1 MIKVVLV
8 LILLMGSG
16 GYGAYAWITKL
27 QGDNKVLQVNQSK
40 LEGAVA
46 DQEVTIKKQMAN
58 AAQIQSINSE
68 LRKQQTAL
76 QKDKKNLANKLG
88 RHELDILAENKPGL
102 VVRIINRA
110 SKNELRCFEIQ
121 TGSPLTH
128 DELAAR
134 KKSES
139 NGECPELANP
149 NLGKEEAS

>member
-1 MIKVVLV
+1 MIKVVIV

-27 QGDNKVLQVNQSK
+27 QSDNKVLQVNQAK

-46 DQEVTIKKQMAN
+46 EQEVAIKQQAAN
-58 AAQIQSINSE
+58 AAQIQAANSE
-68 LRKQQTAL
+68 LREQQAVL
-76 QKDKKNLANKLG
+76 QKDKKNLAKKLG

-110 SKNELRCFEIQ
+110 SKNEMRCFEIQ

-134 KKSES
+134 KKSEI
-139 NGECPELANP
+139 NGECPGIANP
-149 NLGKEEAS
+149 NFGIEES

>member
-1 MIKVVLV
+1 MLKVILV
-8 LILLMGSG
+8 FTLIMSTS
-16 GYGAYAWITKL
+16 GYGAYRWITKL
-27 QGDNKVLQVNQSK
+27 QTDNQILQVNQSK

-46 DQEVTIKKQMAN
+46 ASEAAVKRHAADAASIQAAN
-58 AAQIQSINSE
+58 ADLVAS
-68 LRKQQTAL
+68 KAAL
-76 QKDKKNLANKLG
+76 EKDRNNLTKKLG
-88 RHELDILAENKPGL
+88 RHELDILAAAKPGL
-102 VVRIINRA
+102 VVKIINRA

-121 TGSPLTH
+121 SGSPLTH

>member
-1 MIKVVLV
+1 MIKVVIV

-27 QGDNKVLQVNQSK
+27 QSDNKVLQVNQAK

-46 DQEVTIKKQMAN
+46 EQEVAIKQQAAN
-58 AAQIQSINSE
+58 AAQIQAANSE
-68 LRKQQTAL
+68 LREQQAVL
-76 QKDKKNLANKLG
+76 QKDKKNLAKKLG

-110 SKNELRCFEIQ
+110 SKNEMRCFEIQ

-149 NLGKEEAS
+149 NLGKEEES

>member
-1 MIKVVLV
+1 MIKVVIV

-27 QGDNKVLQVNQSK
+27 QSDNKVLQVNQAK

-46 DQEVTIKKQMAN
+46 EQEVAIKQQAAN
-58 AAQIQSINSE
+58 AAQIQAANSE
-68 LRKQQTAL
+68 LREQQAVL
-76 QKDKKNLANKLG
+76 QKDKKNLAKKLG

-110 SKNELRCFEIQ
+110 SKNEMRCFEIQ

-139 NGECPELANP
+139 NGE
-149 NLGKEEAS
+149 

>member
-1 MIKVVLV
+1 MIKVVLI

-27 QGDNKVLQVNQSK
+27 QSDNKILQVNQSK

-46 DQEVTIKKQMAN
+46 DQEVAINQHVADAAKIQAAN
-58 AAQIQSINSE
+58 AD
-68 LRKQQTAL
+68 LREEQVAL
-76 QKDKKNLANKLG
+76 EKDKKNLAKKLG

-102 VVRIINRA
+102 VVKIINRA

-121 TGSPLTH
+121 TGSPLTE
-128 DELAAR
+128 DELAAT
-134 KKSES
+134 KKSQS

-149 NLGKEEAS
+149 NLGKEVDS

>member
-1 MIKVVLV
+1 MIKVVIV
-8 LILLMGSG
+8 LIMLMGSG

-27 QGDNKVLQVNQSK
+27 QSDNKVLQVNQAK

-46 DQEVTIKKQMAN
+46 EQEVAIKQQAAN
-58 AAQIQSINSE
+58 AAQIQAANSE
-68 LRKQQTAL
+68 LREQQTAL
-76 QKDKKNLANKLG
+76 QKDKKNLAKKLG

-134 KKSES
+134 KKSEI
-139 NGECPELANP
+139 NGECPGIANP
-149 NLGKEEAS
+149 NFGIEES